1 MIPVD
6 RFIDEYQSRNES
18 LSDLMRRLRI
28 CEAKSSGIDQVVH
41 AAEEY
46 QLPAPDIR
54 VGEVHTSVVLFAHK
68 DFEDMDRS
76 ERIRACYQHCCLR
89 WVMNEKMTNQ
99 SLRDRFGL
107 PDNKNESISRILRET
122 METGR
127 IKLADVSVTS
137 TRYRSY
143 IPSWA

>member
-107 PDNKNESISRILRET
+107 PDEKTESVSRIIREALIAK
-122 METGR
+122 R
-127 IKLADVSVTS
+127 IKLGDPNVTS
-137 TRYRSY
+137 HRYRSY
-143 IPSWA
+143 IPIWA